1 MPKRDV
7 VLATLMSSKKT
18 VFLLPTG
25 LALVLCTIALVG
37 SISPAVYGQ
46 QQGTTGGQQQGTT
59 GGQQQGTT
67 GGQTGSTIDC
77 QTAASTLGGMVIPNP
92 TGTCDV
98 AVPRQGLQ
106 VQDSATGASLNN
118 LLVINPLFE
127 FTQIQSQAGG
137 GAQQQGGGT
146 TGGNQTMVYGF
157 AEFALMEGELTSAMR
172 MLSNT
177 SWNVVAVH
185 NHVTGESPSMIF
197 AHAIANGDINTL
209 TRDARM
215 VLDGLMTQMQTQ
227 QGNQTA
233 TTGGGAQQQGGGT
246 TGGDINSSPSAN
258 SLTGGTTT
266 GQGATAGGGVGTMGG
281 GGGTSPD
288 PGIGTTDGAGGG
300 GQQQQQQ
307 QGGGETGA
315 TTTNGTGGGGE
326 ASGGVTAIPGG
337 AAGPQVS
344 P

>member
-7 VLATLMSSKKT
+7 VLATLMRSKKT

-25 LALVLCTIALVG
+25 LALVLCTLALVG

-59 GGQQQGTT
+59 GGQA
-67 GGQTGSTIDC
+67 GSTIDC

-106 VQDSATGASLNN
+106 VQDSATGATLNN

-127 FTQIQSQAGG
+127 FTPASNQA
-137 GAQQQGGGT
+137 T
-146 TGGNQTMVYGF
+146 TGAANQAMVYGF

-172 MLSNT
+172 MLSNS

-185 NHVTGESPSMIF
+185 NHVIGESPSMIF

-209 TRDARM
+209 VRDARAI
-215 VLDGLMTQMQTQ
+215 LDGVMTQAQSQ
-227 QGNQTA
+227 SGNQTSTTAGSGTGNA
-233 TTGGGAQQQGGGT
+233 TT
-246 TGGDINSSPSAN
+246 TGGDTTGGNMTNNSSPSGV
-258 SLTGGTTT
+258 TGGTTT
-266 GQGATAGGGVGTMGG
+266 GEGATAGDGVGTFGG
-281 GGGTSPD
+281 GGGTGSG
-288 PGIGTTDGAGGG
+288 PGVGTNEGGG
-300 GQQQQQQ
+300 GS
-307 QGGGETGA
+307 T
-315 TTTNGTGGGGE
+315 TGGGGGE
-326 ASGGVTAIPGG
+326 GNASGGVPGTTGG
-337 AAGPQVS
+337 AAGPQVR

>member
-1 MPKRDV
+1 
-7 VLATLMSSKKT
+7 
-18 VFLLPTG
+18 LPTG
-25 LALVLCTIALVG
+25 LALLVCTIALVG

-59 GGQQQGTT
+59 GGQA
-67 GGQTGSTIDC
+67 GSTIDC
-77 QTAASTLGGMVIPNP
+77 QTAASTLGGIVIPNP

-106 VQDSATGASLNN
+106 VQDSATGATLNN

-127 FTQIQSQAGG
+127 FTQAPGQTGGGGG
-137 GAQQQGGGT
+137 GA
-146 TGGNQTMVYGF
+146 TGAANQTMVYGF

-172 MLSNT
+172 MLSNS

-185 NHVTGESPSMIF
+185 NHVIGESPSMIF

-209 TRDARM
+209 VRDARM
-215 VLDGLMTQMQTQ
+215 ILDGLMTQAQSQ
-227 QGNQTA
+227 QGNQTTTTTGGMA
-233 TTGGGAQQQGGGT
+233 GNATTTGGGGTT

-288 PGIGTTDGAGGG
+288 PGIGTTDGTGGG
-300 GQQQQQQ
+300 GQQQ
-307 QGGGETGA
+307 QGGGETG
-315 TTTNGTGGGGE
+315 TTTTANGTGGGGQ
-326 ASGGVTAIPGG
+326 ASGGVTATPGG

>member
-59 GGQQQGTT
+59 GGQA
-67 GGQTGSTIDC
+67 GSTIDC

-92 TGTCDV
+92 TGACDV

-106 VQDSATGASLNN
+106 VQDSATGAALNN

-127 FTQIQSQAGG
+127 FTPATNQA
-137 GAQQQGGGT
+137 T
-146 TGGNQTMVYGF
+146 TGGAANQEYGF
-157 AEFALMEGELTSAMR
+157 AEFALMEEELTSAMR
-172 MLSNT
+172 MLSNS
-177 SWNVVAVH
+177 SWNVVAIH
-185 NHVTGESPSMIF
+185 NHVIGESPSMIF

-209 TRDARM
+209 VRDARM
-215 VLDGLMTQMQTQ
+215 ILDSLMTQTQPQ
-227 QGNQTA
+227 QGNQTTTTTGGMA
-233 TTGGGAQQQGGGT
+233 GNATTTGGG
-246 TGGDINSSPSAN
+246 
-258 SLTGGTTT
+258 GTTT
-266 GQGATAGGGVGTMGG
+266 DGG
-281 GGGTSPD
+281 GGD
-288 PGIGTTDGAGGG
+288 
-300 GQQQQQQ
+300 
-307 QGGGETGA
+307 
-315 TTTNGTGGGGE
+315 GE
-326 ASGGVTAIPGG
+326 ASGGVTDTPGG

>member
-46 QQGTTGGQQQGTT
+46 QQGTTGGQA
-59 GGQQQGTT
+59 
-67 GGQTGSTIDC
+67 GSTIDC
-77 QTAASTLGGMVIPNP
+77 QTAASTLGGLIIPNP

-106 VQDSATGASLNN
+106 VQDSATGATLNN

-127 FTQIQSQAGG
+127 FTQMPSPTG
-137 GAQQQGGGT
+137 GA
-146 TGGNQTMVYGF
+146 TGAANQAMVYGF

-172 MLSNT
+172 MLSNS

-185 NHVTGESPSMIF
+185 NHVIGESPSMIF

-209 TRDARM
+209 VRDARM
-215 VLDGLMTQMQTQ
+215 VLDSLMTQTQPQ
-227 QGNQTA
+227 QGNQTTTTTGGMA
-233 TTGGGAQQQGGGT
+233 GNATTTGGGITEGNMNN
-246 TGGDINSSPSAN
+246 NSGIPSGV
-258 SLTGGTTT
+258 TGGTTD
-266 GQGATAGGGVGTMGG
+266 GG
-281 GGGTSPD
+281 GGGA
-288 PGIGTTDGAGGG
+288 GNGTTTGGTEGGNGGG
-300 GQQQQQQ
+300 GGPLEGLGDIL
-307 QGGGETGA
+307 GGG
-315 TTTNGTGGGGE
+315 
-326 ASGGVTAIPGG
+326 
-337 AAGPQVS
+337 Q
-344 P
+344 

>member
-46 QQGTTGGQQQGTT
+46 QQGTTGGQ
-59 GGQQQGTT
+59 
-67 GGQTGSTIDC
+67 TGSTLDC
-77 QTAASTLGGMVIPNP
+77 QTAASTLGGIVIPNP

-106 VQDSATGASLNN
+106 VQDTATGATLNN

-127 FTQIQSQAGG
+127 FTQTPNQAGG
-137 GAQQQGGGT
+137 GGGDA
-146 TGGNQTMVYGF
+146 TGAANQTMVYGF

-172 MLSNT
+172 MLSNS

-185 NHVTGESPSMIF
+185 NHVIGESPSMIF

-209 TRDARM
+209 VRDARM
-215 VLDGLMTQMQTQ
+215 VLDGLMTQTQSQ
-227 QGNQTA
+227 QGNQTTTTTGGMA
-233 TTGGGAQQQGGGT
+233 GNATTTGGGGTT

-266 GQGATAGGGVGTMGG
+266 GDGATAGGGVGTMGG

-288 PGIGTTDGAGGG
+288 PGIGTTDGTGGSG
-300 GQQQQQQ
+300 QQQQ
-307 QGGGETGA
+307 QGGGETG
-315 TTTNGTGGGGE
+315 TTTTDGTGGGG
-326 ASGGVTAIPGG
+326 GDGVTGG
-337 AAGPQVS
+337 AAGPQVR